1 MKCIYHRAEHTESG
15 AKKDTPLAVCYF
27 YFLLTLVY
35 VSWLRSLFLSAT
47 RLTSDGYRQR
57 YLDTQNAMKC
67 PKTAAHKEL
76 NLGSITQENASATNQ
91 LNLYPKDTKASLH
104 QLHPWHH
111 HRHCIPNRLWWVIFG
126 RWSLVLVGRA
136 GGKLGK
142 TERIEKERSGI
153 SIQSNRTELHALE
166 VCLLLSAAGCSKLL
180 VGTGF
185 WVLSAENTGSRLCS
199 LRRTICSWDQYFP
212 EAPISDSVAV
222 LRPTFD
228 ER

>member
-27 YFLLTLVY
+27 YFLLMLVY

-136 GGKLGK
+136 GGNTGK
-142 TERIEKERSGI
+142 QNGSKKNGAEYLSNRIEPNCTRS
-153 SIQSNRTELHALE
+153 
-166 VCLLLSAAGCSKLL
+166 K
-180 VGTGF
+180 
-185 WVLSAENTGSRLCS
+185 
-199 LRRTICSWDQYFP
+199 
-212 EAPISDSVAV
+212 SVYY
-222 LRPTFD
+222 
-228 ER
+228 